1 MLRFMSPRKPPQET
15 RARSLWR
22 AGRGSG
28 AGPLARKGSVSRL
41 SQWISGLTGL
51 LFLAAAL
58 LFGYLVVGE
67 GIDHMASDYETSN
80 LLRSSSVEEAEQ
92 QRAKRPPRPYPLE
105 PTLQGRMLS
114 RLQRLLQGRIP

>member
-1 MLRFMSPRKPPQET
+1 MVRFMPPRNPPQET
-15 RARSLWR
+15 RARSLR
-22 AGRGSG
+22 RVGRGSG
-28 AGPLARKGSVSRL
+28 AGRQARQGSVSRL

-67 GIDHMASDYETSN
+67 GIDHMASDYANAN
-80 LLRSSSVEEAEQ
+80 LMDSPSLKEAEQ
-92 QRAKRPPRPYPLE
+92 QRAKRPARPYPLE

>member
-1 MLRFMSPRKPPQET
+1 MPPSTPSRDSRVRSRQRRRQPSAQRQE
-15 RARSLWR
+15 
-22 AGRGSG
+22 
-28 AGPLARKGSVSRL
+28 SVSRM

-80 LLRSSSVEEAEQ
+80 LLGSASLEEAEQ